1 MPAKKI
7 VLSND
12 AALLTILQ
20 NSFFQREGFEMIP
33 VQDGQTGFQAVEAEA
48 PTLAVFDLA
57 ELGEQAFDCCRSIKA
72 DPLLAST
79 PVLLV
84 LPERSADDLAE
95 KCWAVGCD
103 AVVHRPLLSERFL
116 DAACGLLGISRR
128 LARRFPV
135 AFRVA
140 FVDEE
145 QTRYSG
151 SCVNLNVGGMFMATE
166 TLFPVGTTLAV
177 EFALPG
183 TEACLCSDVRVAWVN
198 HPEWRKKNTL
208 PCGLGLQFVEKDTTL
223 RAALKGYLD
232 GLSIED

>member
-12 AALLTILQ
+12 AALLSILQ
-20 NSFFQREGFEMIP
+20 NSFFQREGFEMIT

-57 ELGEQAFDCCRSIKA
+57 ELGEQALDCCRSIKE

-95 KCWAVGCD
+95 KSWAVGCD
-103 AVVHRPLLSERFL
+103 AVVHRPLVSERFL

-135 AFRVA
+135 SFQLAFL
-140 FVDEE
+140 DEKH
-145 QTRYSG
+145 TRYSG

-166 TLFPVGTTLAV
+166 TFFPVGTTLAV

-183 TEACLCSDVRVAWVN
+183 TETCLCSDVRVAWVN
-198 HPEWRKKNTL
+198 HPEWRKKNAL